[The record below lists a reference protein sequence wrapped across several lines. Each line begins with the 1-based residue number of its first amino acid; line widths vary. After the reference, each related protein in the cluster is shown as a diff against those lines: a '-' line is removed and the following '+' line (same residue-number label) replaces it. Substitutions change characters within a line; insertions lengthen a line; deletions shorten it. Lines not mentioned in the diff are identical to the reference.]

1 MSYKFIIFVIN
12 VKTMEISEKIR
23 LNKSIKSYTGTNS
36 FIISLQKQL
45 KSSKFLKKEMF
56 NNKQVKVLS
65 ISQYEAVK
73 TILE

>member
-1 MSYKFIIFVIN
+1 MSYKFSIFVIN